1 MCRSPRFIPSDSAS
15 ARLGRPA
22 ATLACLQVTDSC
34 CERECF
40 EDLQVFFDEKDQI
53 IVNNCVLVKNPTAVL
68 EAVNFEVEPIP
79 LQPGCF
85 AVDMAMRF
93 RVSCDAFLARN
104 DRPHRITGTTYVQ
117 KRDILFGGESS
128 ARVFSSDGES
138 FAELPRASVQVEPV
152 VLSCRLGEAPSGKAV
167 FITMGI
173 FSVTSLE
180 RPALVTFPV
189 LERLVA
195 ERNCASTAENEA
207 CDVFD
212 NMRFPTEQFCPG
224 SRRDPRR

>member
-1 MCRSPRFIPSDSAS
+1 MCRPSRCLQPDLTS

-22 ATLACLQVTDSC
+22 ATLACLQVMDSC

-53 IVNNCVLVKNPTAVL
+53 IIDNSVLVKNPTAVL

-93 RVSCDAFLARN
+93 RVSCDAFLARD
-104 DRPHRITGTTYVQ
+104 DRPHRINGTTYVQ

-138 FAELPRASVQVEPV
+138 FTSLPRASIRAEPV
-152 VLSCRLGEAPSGKAV
+152 VLSCKLSEVGTRKAV
-167 FITMGI
+167 LITMGV

-180 RPALVTFPV
+180 RPALATFPV

-195 ERNCASTAENEA
+195 ERNCASTAENAA

-224 SRRDPRR
+224 SRRNSRR

>member
-1 MCRSPRFIPSDSAS
+1 M
-15 ARLGRPA
+15 
-22 ATLACLQVTDSC
+22 DSC

-53 IVNNCVLVKNPTAVL
+53 IVENSVLVKNPTVVL

-79 LQPGCF
+79 LQAGCYT
-85 AVDMAMRF
+85 VDMAMRF
-93 RVSCDAFLARN
+93 RVSCDAFLARD

-128 ARVFSSDGES
+128 ARVFSSGGES
-138 FAELPRASVQVEPV
+138 FSALPRASVQVEPV
-152 VLSCRLGEAPSGKAV
+152 VLSCRLGETHSGKAV

-173 FSVTSLE
+173 FSVTALE
-180 RPALVTFPV
+180 RPAQVTFPV

-195 ERNCASTAENEA
+195 ERECEAISENSA
-207 CDVFD
+207 CEVFD
-212 NMRFPTEQFCPG
+212 NMRFPIEQFCPG
-224 SRRDPRR
+224 SRRRPKRQRCE